1 MLTLDLEWLA
11 PIVKVRSDRWLDF
24 YMRCFNDYYKFDRK
38 NAAKLV
44 SQQALSDNQFYQSDM
59 HRVDDANSARII
71 WQRDK
76 GLEEDNPL
84 STINTLALM
93 QTRLLQWQGSHFSAY
108 HNQLKHWSALIAKVD
123 PVWLLASGYS
133 LQLSNDV
140 LRVDHV
146 IKLAENQCFAAFPK
160 SFDGKEYADNH
171 VHLGG
176 HGNYVPALA
185 EFSFTLQRKRI
196 LIKDTDLISSPK
208 LNEFPKYNSG
218 ELDINDLP
226 TLVKIL
232 FHYLVEQVF
241 FTLAPQIVQR
251 SSAPI
256 NWLRPAFW
264 QLPDESATALIH
276 GRKANTAAQ
285 KLLSHA
291 VHCCNDNPNQKWLL
305 ASTAFIQHANVIKN
319 KHTKYHDALS
329 AYITANNIL
338 RSLMISSG
346 IGLTSFSEHFSFSPR
361 KGSNQLLPY
370 RKHSQQA
377 DDSGLT
383 LREFKIGDGQINAH
397 ALARFGKS
405 IIANDQLDRQQY
417 TFHFSRSLKGKEID
431 RAKHNRLFERK
442 REQLLPKLRDIQRTL
457 GSASLQQHDYVD
469 VGRKETETLNLTAM
483 VRGIDVAGNENHLPI
498 EVFAPTIRVLRAGL
512 FYPDENMFKHQRKM
526 HLSIHAGEDFSHLL
540 TGLRN
545 IDETVEF
552 CDYQAGDRIGHALAL
567 GGDVKQWAQRQQRA
581 YVNVVSHLD
590 NLVWAYHHGLELI
603 KNAPQFYGML
613 PMLQQKISHW
623 SSYVYDKSHEPHV
636 LYQAWSL
643 RKNCPLQY
651 DTQKKSKLKETK
663 AWLPDLNHFTHK
675 EAATK
680 LWQAYLQPLELTPLS
695 QCQCGK
701 CTKNKFICAKK
712 TKVISIYL
720 GDNPPPFI
728 SDELSEVVDTAELDF
743 YEALQDHLIERYSD
757 KGIVLE
763 ACPTSNVYIGRFKC
777 YSEHPLYRW
786 YPVDE
791 KLLVK
796 GARFNRFGLRRNPI
810 SLCVNTDDAGLFPTT
825 IENEHRILKETAI
838 EHFKVGSE
846 TAERWVDRLRQIG
859 VEIFRRNHAE
869 N

>member
-1 MLTLDLEWLA
+1 MLSLDLEWLA
-11 PIVKVRSDRWLDF
+11 PITKIRSDRWLDF
-24 YMRCFNDYYKFDRK
+24 YMRCFNGVHKIERK
-38 NAAKLV
+38 VVARQVNQL
-44 SQQALSDNQFYQSDM
+44 ALADNQFYQSDM

-71 WQRDK
+71 WQHDK
-76 GLEEDNPL
+76 GLEEGNPL
-84 STINTLALM
+84 AVIKTLALM
-93 QTRLLQWQGSHFSAY
+93 QKRLLQWQGSHFSAY
-108 HNQLKHWSALIAKVD
+108 QNQLKHWAAIIAKVD
-123 PVWLLASGYS
+123 PVWLLAAGYS
-133 LQLSNDV
+133 QQLTEQV
-140 LRVDHV
+140 VRAEHV
-146 IKLAENQCFAAFPK
+146 IKLAAKQCFAVLPK
-160 SFDGKEYADNH
+160 SFDGNEYADNH

-176 HGNYVPALA
+176 HGNCVPALA
-185 EFSFTLQRKRI
+185 EFSFTLQRKKS
-196 LIKDTDLISSPK
+196 LIKDLSSSPK
-208 LNEFPKYNSG
+208 LNEFPKYCSG

-226 TLVKIL
+226 PLVKIL
-232 FHYLVEQVF
+232 FHYLVGEVF
-241 FTLAPQIVQR
+241 SKSNQKKDQCCCAPV
-251 SSAPI
+251 

-264 QLPDESATALIH
+264 QLPDESAAALIH
-276 GRKANTAAQ
+276 GRKANTTAQ
-285 KLLSHA
+285 KLLAHA
-291 VHCCNDNPNQKWLL
+291 IHCCNDNPNQKWLL
-305 ASTAFIQHANVIKN
+305 SSAAFIHHANEVGSKN
-319 KHTKYHDALS
+319 GRYHDALS

-338 RSLMISSG
+338 RSMMISSG
-346 IGLTSFSEHFSFSPR
+346 VGLTSFIEHFSFSPR

-370 RKHSQQA
+370 SKHSQLTDA
-377 DDSGLT
+377 SALT
-383 LREFKIGDGQINAH
+383 LREFKIGDGQISAH
-397 ALARFGKS
+397 SLARLGKNL
-405 IIANDQLDRQQY
+405 IANDQLGRQQY

-431 RAKHNRLFERK
+431 RVKHNRLFERQ
-442 REQLLPKLRDIQRTL
+442 REQLLPRLRDLQGTL

-469 VGRKETETLNLTAM
+469 VGRKDTETLNLTAM

-512 FYPDENMFKHQRKM
+512 FYPDEKMFQHQRKM
-526 HLSIHAGEDFSHLL
+526 HLSIHAGEDFSHVL

-567 GGDVKQWAQRQQRA
+567 GVDVKQWVTRQQRA

-590 NLVWAYHHGLELI
+590 NLVWSYHHGLELV
-603 KNAPQFYGML
+603 KKAPEFYGML
-613 PMLQQKISHW
+613 AILQQKISHW
-623 SSYVYDKSHEPHV
+623 SSYVYDKPHEPHV
-636 LYQAWSL
+636 LYQAWLL
-643 RKNCPLQY
+643 RRNCPIQY
-651 DTQKKSKLKETK
+651 ETQQKSKLAETK
-663 AWLPDLNHFTHK
+663 AWLPDVNHFDDK
-675 EAATK
+675 IEAK
-680 LWQAYLQPLELTPLS
+680 NLWQAYLQPQDLTPLS
-695 QCQCGK
+695 SCQCGK
-701 CTKNKFICAKK
+701 CTEKRLKYAKK
-712 TKVISIYL
+712 NKVISIYL

-838 EHFKVGSE
+838 EYFKVGSE
-846 TAERWVDRLRQIG
+846 TAGRWIDRLRQIG
-859 VEIFRRNHAE
+859 VENFLRNHAE